1 MKRDGKAPKVLLAA
15 NLSDPPGRPLGWLL
29 WPELRAHSWDWLL
42 HGHRAARGARGLA
55 RGAPA
60 TDPYK
65 GQHDPTWT
73 LILFELALLKA

>member
-1 MKRDGKAPKVLLAA
+1 MAKLPKSCWPQILVNLLGIPWGGCCGQSSG
-15 NLSDPPGRPLGWLL
+15 LTPGTGY
-29 WPELRAHSWDWLL
+29 SIQ
-42 HGHRAARGARGLA
+42 RAARGVRGLA

-60 TDPYK
+60 TDPCK